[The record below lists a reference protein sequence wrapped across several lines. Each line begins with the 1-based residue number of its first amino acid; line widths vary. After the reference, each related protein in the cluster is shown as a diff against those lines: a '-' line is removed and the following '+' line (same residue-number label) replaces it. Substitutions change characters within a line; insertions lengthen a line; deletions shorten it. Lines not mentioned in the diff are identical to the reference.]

1 MKEIYDWVPWFKEL
15 AEKIA
20 EEDEQYLI
28 ERVKRVPW
36 GGDGREPSLLRNID
50 PLSFFYTL
58 ASRSSSLES
67 RKRIYPSIASAF
79 AMSRELDPDSDD
91 SFIFPTPPAL
101 TALFRGEPSLLWKLF
116 RDAISGFGSVNP
128 RDFESALR
136 IQNVATRKLTQV
148 LFLINPEN
156 FFPIDD
162 HTKSLGFFDL
172 VPNQISWKHYQQL
185 IDRVKTGLPRCHL
198 YEANLFAY
206 LQSSGKLA
214 VQADTC
220 FQVSTNVYNDG
231 DDYWADFESNN
242 HVYTGGPGEEKK
254 YPLDQPKFGDV
265 ILVRTGQWEGR
276 GIGIIYENDH
286 QGEFDEDHRLHVL
299 WLNKTK
305 ATLSACTPIIG
316 FSRAGNPTIEAFR
329 QTREYASTFELLDR
343 LENREETEEAPS
355 PENRSVETRHPLN
368 QILYGPPGT
377 GKTWNTVYRALAI
390 IEGKNLEEIEREARE
405 KVKGRFEE
413 LKEQGQIAMATFHQN
428 FAYEDF
434 IEGIRPVL
442 GGENNLA
449 YEIRAGIFKRIVEAA
464 KDRPDEKFVLII
476 DEINRG
482 NIAKIFGE
490 LITLVED
497 SRRIG
502 GEDETR
508 VTLPYSQDKFGVP
521 DNLYII
527 GTMNTADRSIQLLD
541 TALRRRFV
549 FIEMMPNPEHEDICR
564 DIDGIDC
571 TEMLK
576 TMNERIAVLLDREH
590 QIGHTY
596 LLGVDEIGALSKAFL
611 NQIFPL
617 LQEYFF
623 DDWKK
628 IREVLGHN
636 AFVNERKVKDLFRA
650 SDLADLA
657 DEDRVVYERLPDGDS
672 AWEAPAQ
679 YRKIYAKDA

>member
-79 AMSRELDPDSDD
+79 AMSRELDPDLDD
-91 SFIFPTPPAL
+91 AFIFPTPPAL

-254 YPLDQPKFGDV
+254 YPLDQPKIGDV
-265 ILVRTGQWEGR
+265 ILVRFGRWEGR
-276 GIGIIYENDH
+276 GIGIIYENDY
-286 QGEFDEDHRLHVL
+286 QGKFDEDHRLHVL
-299 WLNKTK
+299 WLNKTE
-305 ATLSACTPIIG
+305 ATLSAAAPVIG
-316 FSRAGNPTIEAFR
+316 FSRAGKSTIEAFR

-541 TALRRRFV
+541 TALRRRFA

-650 SDLADLA
+650 SDLANLA
-657 DEDRVVYERLPDGDS
+657 DEDRVVYERLPDGES
-672 AWEAPAQ
+672 AWKAPDQ

>member
-20 EEDEQYLI
+20 KGDEQYLI

-36 GGDGREPSLLRNID
+36 GDDGKEPPLLRNID

-58 ASRSSSLES
+58 ASRSAHSAS

-79 AMSRELDPDSDD
+79 SMSRELDPDLDNA
-91 SFIFPTPPAL
+91 FIFPTPPAVN
-101 TALFRGEPSLLWKLF
+101 TLFRGEPSLLWRLF
-116 RDAISGFGSVNP
+116 QNAVSGFGLVNPVNP

-136 IQNVATRKLTQV
+136 IHNVATTKLTQV

-162 HTKSLGFFDL
+162 YTKSLGFFDS
-172 VPNQISWKHYQQL
+172 VPNQISWEHYQQL
-185 IDRVKTGLPRCHL
+185 IGRVKTGLPGCHL

-242 HVYTGGPGEEKK
+242 HVYTGGPGEKKK
-254 YPLDQPKFGDV
+254 YPLDQPKSGDV
-265 ILVRTGQWEGR
+265 ILVRFGRRGR
-276 GIGIIYENDH
+276 GIGIIYENDY

-299 WLNKTK
+299 WLNKTE
-305 ATLSACTPIIG
+305 ATLSAGAPIIG
-316 FSRAGNPTIEAFR
+316 FSRAGKSTIASFR
-329 QTREYASTFELLDR
+329 QTGEYASTFELLDR
-343 LENREETEEAPS
+343 LKNREKTEEDPS
-355 PENRSVETRHPLN
+355 PENRSVETIHPLN

-377 GKTWNTVYRALAI
+377 GKTWNTTYRALAI
-390 IEGKNLEEIEREARE
+390 IEGKNLEEIEREARK
-405 KVKGRFEE
+405 KVKGRFDE
-413 LKEQGQIAMATFHQN
+413 LKEQRQIEMVTFHQN

-449 YEIRAGIFKRIVEAA
+449 YEISAGIFKRIVEEA

-482 NIAKIFGE
+482 NIAKIFGD

-497 SRRIG
+497 SRRMG
-502 GEDETR
+502 REDETR

-541 TALRRRFV
+541 TALRRRFA
-549 FIEMMPNPEHEDICR
+549 FIEMMPNPEHEKICR
-564 DIDGIDC
+564 DINGIDC

-611 NQIFPL
+611 SQIFPL

-636 AFVNERKVKDLFRA
+636 AFVNERNVAGLG
-650 SDLADLA
+650 LADLA
-657 DEDRVVYERLPDGDS
+657 DEDRAVYERLPDGES
-672 AWEAPAQ
+672 AWKAPEQ

>member
-1 MKEIYDWVPWFKEL
+1 
-15 AEKIA
+15 
-20 EEDEQYLI
+20 
-28 ERVKRVPW
+28 
-36 GGDGREPSLLRNID
+36 
-50 PLSFFYTL
+50 
-58 ASRSSSLES
+58 
-67 RKRIYPSIASAF
+67 
-79 AMSRELDPDSDD
+79 MSRELDPDPDD
-91 SFIFPTPPAL
+91 AFIFPTPQARF
-101 TALFRGEPSLLWKLF
+101 AFFRGEPSLFWTLF
-116 RDAISGFGSVNP
+116 RGAVSGSGSVNP
-128 RDFESALR
+128 DDFESALR
-136 IQNVATRKLTQV
+136 IDKVSTANLTQV
-148 LFLINPEN
+148 LFLINPED
-156 FFPIDD
+156 FFPIDR
-162 HTKSLGFFDL
+162 HTKSLGFFDS
-172 VPNQISWKHYQQL
+172 VPKQISWEHYQQL
-185 IDRVKTGLPRCHL
+185 IGRVKTGLPRCHL

-206 LQSSGKLA
+206 LRSSGELT

-231 DDYWADFESNN
+231 DDHWDDFASNN
-242 HVYTGGPGEEKK
+242 HVYTGGPGKEKK
-254 YPLDQPKFGDV
+254 YPLDQPKIGDV
-265 ILVRTGQWEGR
+265 ILVRFGQKEGR
-276 GIGIIYENDH
+276 GIGITYENDY
-286 QGEFDEDHRLHVL
+286 QGEFDEAHRLHVL
-299 WLNKTK
+299 WLNKTE
-305 ATLSACTPIIG
+305 ATLSADAPIIG
-316 FSRAGNPTIEAFR
+316 FSHAGRSTLDSFR

-343 LENREETEEAPS
+343 LKNRETPEEDPA
-355 PENRSVETRHPLN
+355 PENRSVETKHPLN

-390 IEGKNLEEIEREARE
+390 IEGKNSEEVEREDRE
-405 KVKGRFEE
+405 KVKGRFDE
-413 LKEQGQIAMATFHQN
+413 LKEQGQIAMVTFHQN

-449 YEIRAGIFKRIVEAA
+449 YEIRTGIFKRIVEAA

-502 GEDETR
+502 REDETD

-541 TALRRRFV
+541 TALRRRFA
-549 FIEMMPNPEHEDICR
+549 FIEMMPNPEHEGICR
-564 DIDGIDC
+564 DITGIDC
-571 TEMLK
+571 AEMLK

-596 LLGVDEIGALSKAFL
+596 LLGVDEIDALSKAFQ

-628 IREVLGHN
+628 IRAVLGHN
-636 AFVNERKVKDLFRA
+636 AFVKERNVAGLDLA
-650 SDLADLA
+650 DLADLA
-657 DEDRVVYERLPDGDS
+657 DEDQVVL
-672 AWEAPAQ
+672 AEAP
-679 YRKIYAKDA
+679 R

>member
-20 EEDEQYLI
+20 EEGEQYLI
-28 ERVKRVPW
+28 ERVKMVPW
-36 GGDGREPSLLRNID
+36 KDDSEEPSLLRNID

-58 ASRSSSLES
+58 ASRSSSPKS
-67 RKRIYPSIASAF
+67 RRRIYPSIASTF
-79 AMSRELDPDSDD
+79 AMSRELDPDPDD
-91 SFIFPTPPAL
+91 AFIFPTPPAL
-101 TALFRGEPSLLWKLF
+101 TALFRGEPALLWSLF
-116 RDAISGFGSVNP
+116 RDAVSGCGAVNP
-128 RDFESALR
+128 DDFEGALR
-136 IQNVATRKLTQV
+136 IDKVATAKLTQV
-148 LFLINPEN
+148 LFLINPED
-156 FFPIDD
+156 FFPIDK
-162 HTKSLGFFDL
+162 HTNSLGFFDS
-172 VPNQISWKHYQQL
+172 VPDQISWEHYRQL
-185 IDRVKTGLPRCHL
+185 IDRVKNGLPGCHL

-231 DDYWADFESNN
+231 DDHWDDFASNN
-242 HVYTGGPGEEKK
+242 HVYTGGAGETRA
-254 YPLDQPKFGDV
+254 YPLDQPKRGDV
-265 ILVRTGQWEGR
+265 ILVRFGKREGR
-276 GIGIIYENDH
+276 GIGIIYENDY
-286 QGEFDEDHRLHVL
+286 QDEFDEDHRLHVL
-299 WLNKTK
+299 WLTKTE
-305 ATLSACTPIIG
+305 ATLSAAAPVIA
-316 FSRAGNPTIEAFR
+316 FSHAKSTIDSFR

-343 LENREETEEAPS
+343 LKNRETPEEDPS
-355 PENRSVETRHPLN
+355 PENRSVETKHPLN

-390 IEGKNLEEIEREARE
+390 IEGRNLEETEREDRE
-405 KVKGRFEE
+405 KVKGRFDE
-413 LKEQGQIAMATFHQN
+413 LKEQSQIAMVTFHQN

-442 GGENNLA
+442 RGENNLA
-449 YEIRAGIFKRIVEAA
+449 YEIHAGIFKHIVEAA
-464 KDRPDEKFVLII
+464 KDRRDEGFVLII

-502 GEDETR
+502 QKDETR
-508 VTLPYSQDKFGVP
+508 VTLPYSQDEFGVP

-541 TALRRRFV
+541 TALRRRFA
-549 FIEMMPNPEHEDICR
+549 FIEVMPDPEHEDICQ
-564 DIDGIDC
+564 DIAGINC
-571 TEMLK
+571 AEMLK

-596 LLGVDEIGALSKAFL
+596 LLGVDEIGALSKAFQ

-628 IREVLGHN
+628 IRAILGDN
-636 AFVNERKVKDLFRA
+636 AFVKKRNVKGLN
-650 SDLADLA
+650 LADLA
-657 DEDRVVYERLPDGDS
+657 DEDQAVYERLPDGDS
-672 AWEAPAQ
+672 AWKDPEQ
-679 YRKIYAKDA
+679 YRKIYAKDS

>member
-20 EEDEQYLI
+20 EGGEQYLI
-28 ERVKRVPW
+28 ERVKTVPW
-36 GGDGREPSLLRNID
+36 GSGDREPALLRNID

-58 ASRSSSLES
+58 ASRSSSPAS
-67 RKRIYPSIASAF
+67 RRRIYPSIASTF
-79 AMSRELDPDSDD
+79 AMGRELDPDSDNA
-91 SFIFPTPPAL
+91 FIFPTPPAR
-101 TALFRGEPSLLWKLF
+101 TALFRGEPSLLWRLF
-116 RDAISGFGSVNP
+116 RDAVSGFGLVNP

-136 IQNVATRKLTQV
+136 IDNVATAKLTQV
-148 LFLINPEN
+148 LFLINPEV

-162 HTKSLGFFDL
+162 HTNSLGFFDS
-172 VPNQISWKHYQQL
+172 VPNKISWEHYRQL
-185 IDRVKTGLPRCHL
+185 IDRVKTGLPGCHL

-206 LQSSGKLA
+206 LQSSGEL
-214 VQADTC
+214 VVHADTC

-231 DDYWADFESNN
+231 DDYWADFTSNN

-254 YPLDQPKFGDV
+254 YPLDQPKIGDV
-265 ILVRTGQWEGR
+265 ILVRTGQWKGR
-276 GIGIIYENDH
+276 GIGIIYENDY
-286 QGEFDEDHRLHVL
+286 QGEFDEEHRLHVL

-305 ATLSACTPIIG
+305 ATLSASAPRIG
-316 FSRAGNPTIEAFR
+316 FSRAHKPTIDLFR
-329 QTREYASTFELLDR
+329 QTYASTFELLDR
-343 LENREETEEAPS
+343 LENRGKIEEEPS
-355 PENRSVETRHPLN
+355 PENGSVETKHPLN

-390 IEGKNLEEIEREARE
+390 IEGKNLEEIEREDRK
-405 KVKGRFEE
+405 KVKGRFDE
-413 LKEQGQIAMATFHQN
+413 LKEQGQIAMVTFHQN

-449 YEIRAGIFKRIVEAA
+449 YEVHEGIFKRIVEAA
-464 KDRPDEKFVLII
+464 KDRRDEGFVLII

-502 GEDETR
+502 KKDETR
-508 VTLPYSQDKFGVP
+508 VTLPYSQDEFGVP

-541 TALRRRFV
+541 TALRRRFA
-549 FIEMMPNPEHEDICR
+549 FIEMMPDPEHKGICR

-571 TEMLK
+571 AAMLE

-596 LLGVDEIGALSKAFL
+596 LLEVDEIGGLSKAFQ

-623 DDWKK
+623 DDWTK
-628 IREVLGHN
+628 IKAILGHN
-636 AFVNERKVKDLFRA
+636 AFVKKRNVKGLN
-650 SDLADLA
+650 LADLA
-657 DEDRVVYERLPDGDS
+657 DEDQAVYERLPDGDS
-672 AWEAPAQ
+672 AWKDSEQ
-679 YRKIYAKDA
+679 YCKIYAKDS

>member
-20 EEDEQYLI
+20 EGGEQYLI

-36 GGDGREPSLLRNID
+36 GGDDKEPSLLRNIN

-67 RKRIYPSIASAF
+67 RRRIYPSIASAF
-79 AMSRELDPDSDD
+79 AMSRELDPDLDD
-91 SFIFPTPPAL
+91 AFIFPTPPAL
-101 TALFRGEPSLLWKLF
+101 TALFRGEPSLLWRLF
-116 RDAISGFGSVNP
+116 REAVSGFGLVDP

-162 HTKSLGFFDL
+162 HTKSLGFFDFDS
-172 VPNQISWKHYQQL
+172 VPNQISWEHYQQL

-214 VQADTC
+214 VQADTY

-265 ILVRTGQWEGR
+265 ILVRFGQWEGR

-355 PENRSVETRHPLN
+355 PENRSVETKHPLN

-449 YEIRAGIFKRIVEAA
+449 YEIRAGIFKRIVEVA
-464 KDRPDEKFVLII
+464 KDRPDEKLVLII

-497 SRRIG
+497 ARRIG

-549 FIEMMPNPEHEDICR
+549 FIEMMPNPEHEGICR

-636 AFVNERKVKDLFRA
+636 AFVNERKVAGL
-650 SDLADLA
+650 DLADLA

-672 AWEAPAQ
+672 AWEAPDQ